1 MTGLRIENPDF
12 LYSIFFLKTEE
23 PALMAHPSTTLYSML
38 RCSTNRFC
46 LKNCNYRTKEKPT
59 EQRIERKQEMWGLT
73 SPKMS
78 LLQCKVN
85 GGWNMTPEGAARGG
99 TRAPNAHDG

>member
-1 MTGLRIENPDF
+1 
-12 LYSIFFLKTEE
+12 
-23 PALMAHPSTTLYSML
+23 MAHPSTTLYAKMFYKQFL
-38 RCSTNRFC
+38 PK
-46 LKNCNYRTKEKPT
+46 KNYNYRTKEKPT
-59 EQRIERKQEMWGLT
+59 EQRIERKQGMWGLT
-73 SPKMS
+73 SPKTS